1 MWVNDIFRVVC
12 DWSAAP
18 WGRLGALQG
27 SAGANNKLAV
37 NLH

>member
-12 DWSAAP
+12 DWSAAR
-18 WGRLGALQG
+18 GVALVALQG